1 MTPGDEYVDPLI
13 ARGEELMAMER
24 ASKPMT
30 QAEAEELD
38 SLQQYALAKL
48 KHTSQFPL
56 ANTAQEESAQYL
68 AAQEAR
74 SALEREV
81 AVSKFLADAWEVLRP
96 ILLALA
102 KDAIAAGV
110 KRLDLPT
117 FLAPVATVVSGSVDE
132 AVRTTLDDVAG

>member
-1 MTPGDEYVDPLI
+1 MTPGDAYVDPLI
-13 ARGEELMAMER
+13 KRGEELMAMER

-68 AAQEAR
+68 AAQD
-74 SALEREV
+74 EV
-81 AVSKFLADAWEVLRP
+81 AVSKFLADVWEVLRP

-132 AVRTTLDDVAG
+132 AVRTTLEDVAG